1 MKSSL
6 WIVFAVV
13 AGFAGFLLGYSVPPI
28 QETSSAGKS
37 GEAVTTEETPVVD
50 DAMSDYY
57 KELQKLE

>member
-1 MKSSL
+1 VKSSL

-28 QETSSAGKS
+28 QETGTAGKT
-37 GEAVTTEETPVVD
+37 GEAATIEETPMVD

-57 KELQKLE
+57 KELKELE